1 MAFLVDYLFC
11 CWKTIAAA
19 QMSLTWCLFAVASAT
34 ARTRCF
40 VVEENNMILIEAVIG
55 QSEVLGA
62 SSFTNLFVAIDFVA
76 RCHFSL

>member
-1 MAFLVDYLFC
+1 V
-11 CWKTIAAA
+11 
-19 QMSLTWCLFAVASAT
+19 VASAS
-34 ARTRCF
+34 ACTRCF

-76 RCHFSL
+76 RCHFSH